1 METKKVVLAIDDNP
15 VQLKLFEEMLVPRY
29 DLRAV
34 KSASDALHFLNKAGL
49 NSIDIILLDI
59 EMPNVSGFEFLTDI
73 RRIPSCFHVPII
85 IVSGNTSQEFL
96 VTAKKSEAN
105 DVLIK
110 PVTAEK
116 LVESIDKAL
125 EAREKK

>member
-73 RRIPSCFHVPII
+73 RRIPRYFHVPII
-85 IVSGNTSQEFL
+85 IVSGNTSQDFL
-96 VTAKKSEAN
+96 VTAKNSDAN

-125 EAREKK
+125 EASAKK